1 MIKSFLS
8 FLFAGVL
15 FVNTSAQQKD
25 VGSWTTINLK
35 KNISQKWSAFSE
47 FQMRSLSIYNRFY
60 YYEIKA
66 GASYV
71 LNKKF
76 QFTLGTGF
84 YSTFEEGIDF
94 DNYEKQNEFRIWEQF
109 VFKQKISILNLEHRI
124 RVEQQ
129 FKENY
134 DNRFRYR
141 FGTSIPINHSEIKAK
156 TFYATINDEI
166 FFNEDFSYF
175 SRNRF
180 YAGLGYKFSEKFSFQ
195 IGVLRQVDFSDA
207 YTRRKN
213 YLFTSWSVG
222 L

>member
-1 MIKSFLS
+1 MKSIIPF
-8 FLFAGVL
+8 FLFSFFFLNA
-15 FVNTSAQQKD
+15 FAQQKD
-25 VGSWTTINLK
+25 LGSWTTIK
-35 KNISQKWSAFSE
+35 IEKEISSKWSAYTE
-47 FQMRSLSIYNRFY
+47 FQSRSLSPYNRFY

-180 YAGLGYKFSEKFSFQ
+180 YAGLGYEFSEKFSFQ